1 MDKIVKSQT
10 ILTRLDPRLLVL
22 FCSLGGLCAW
32 LAPWPWTAPLLLPAL
47 YLALDAWRSLPGGR
61 GMAVA
66 QIAFILFWGLGFL
79 GFRAWEA
86 GEIAPEA
93 VEQTLIFCARLGT
106 MIGLALAI
114 PLALTPLDLG
124 RVLAWG
130 LRKLGAPE
138 TAWRA
143 ALALAVMLSFLPKG
157 LRAFSSLHRSL
168 RLRVPNLPRRRAF
181 FILALA
187 SLRHLGVQ
195 TWEIS
200 LAIAGRDLYRPGPW
214 LWRPPCGRPGIKPGS
229 RKE

>member
-1 MDKIVKSQT
+1 MESQT

-22 FCSLGGLCAW
+22 LCSLGGLCAW
-32 LAPWPWTAPLLLPAL
+32 LAPWTWTAPLLLPAL
-47 YLALDAWRSLPGGR
+47 CLALNAWRTLPGGR
-61 GMAVA
+61 VIAVA
-66 QIAFILFWGLGFL
+66 QIAFILLWGLGFL

-86 GEIAPEA
+86 GEIAPET

-106 MIGLALAI
+106 MLGLALAI
-114 PLALTPLDLG
+114 PLALTPLALG
-124 RVLAWG
+124 RVMAWG

-143 ALALAVMLSFLPKG
+143 ALALVIMLSFLPKG
-157 LRAFSSLHRSL
+157 LRALSGLNRSL

-181 FILALA
+181 FLLGLA
-187 SLRHLGVQ
+187 SLRLLGVQ

-214 LWRPPCGRPGIKPGS
+214 LWRSPYGRSRIKPGP